1 MHTSVYLC
9 VVEFGGVWSLMA
21 VCVFTGSQ
29 LFCMLVPTQL
39 V

>member
-9 VVEFGGVWSLMA
+9 VVEFGGLMA
-21 VCVFTGSQ
+21 VCVFTDSQ

-39 V
+39 A